1 MGAQDKTEQVL
12 RDIHILLSEGEN
24 YQGNPGKV
32 IIDKKA
38 MIELLKRLNT
48 CIYEIMDE
56 HELTVQSRDAAER
69 EVRRKTEAIVTDA
82 GRKAEDVYAASILYS
97 DEALRNVC
105 DIMQDACDA
114 MHGIYEKMDEALKK
128 EKREVRRD
136 QSDLRRSLEELKD
149 SKKYLDIIE
158 DRNRQIEREKAKQDK
173 DAAAEVSAYAAIKP
187 EIKVNQ
193 EYFEKAGLVIVEDEL
208 EQTPPEEKKSETP
221 DVTVNPD
228 AEYFKWKNQSGE
240 EKSPEEK
247 KKKKKFFQNE
257 KK

>member
-12 RDIHILLSEGEN
+12 RDIHILLSEGET

-208 EQTPPEEKKSETP
+208 EQTTPEEKKSETP
-221 DVTVNPD
+221 DVTVNLD

>member
-1 MGAQDKTEQVL
+1 MRGHMGAQDKTEQVL
-12 RDIHILLSEGEN
+12 RDIHILLSKGEA

-32 IIDKKA
+32 IIDKKE
-38 MIELLKRLNT
+38 MIGLLKRLNT

-114 MHGIYEKMDEALKK
+114 MHEIYEKMDEALKK

-158 DRNRQIEREKAKQDK
+158 DRNRQREREKAKQDK
-173 DAAAEVSAYAAIKP
+173 DAAEVSAYAAIKP

-193 EYFEKAGLVIVEDEL
+193 EYFEKAGLVIVEDES
-208 EQTPPEEKKSETP
+208 EQTPPEEKKSGTP
-221 DVTVNPD
+221 DVTVNLD
-228 AEYFKWKNQSGE
+228 AEYFKRKNQSGE

-247 KKKKKFFQNE
+247 KKKKKFF
-257 KK
+257 